1 MKSPLPA
8 PRNGRLP
15 ASRVLLAVLAAS
27 GCFGSDEPAGAANEP
42 SVFAT
47 GADQVMLE
55 VEHYLSRDGVR
66 RGVLHSDTALMF
78 DDSSRVELRRLEI
91 RFFDQAGADLG
102 VLSAR
107 SGDYLLAVGDM
118 VVHGDVSLRGRF
130 QTSGPSILEADS
142 LAYDAGADELST
154 DGPWTLTHA
163 DGTVERGEG
172 LVTDPALRNIRR
184 RDWTVTTPD
193 VEVPR

>member
-1 MKSPLPA
+1 VRLRHRSPRHGRLPA
-8 PRNGRLP
+8 PR
-15 ASRVLLAVLAAS
+15 VLLVVVAAS

-42 SVFAT
+42 SVFAS

-55 VEHYLSRDGVR
+55 IEHYLSRDGIR
-66 RGVLHSDTALMF
+66 RGILHADTALTF
-78 DDSSRVELRRLEI
+78 DDASRIELRRLEL
-91 RFFDQAGADLG
+91 RFFDEAGADLG

-107 SGDYLLAVGDM
+107 SGDYLLAAGDM
-118 VVHGDVSLRGRF
+118 TVHGDVSLNGRL
-130 QTSGPSILEADS
+130 QSSGPSTLEADS
-142 LAYDAGADELST
+142 LAYDAETDELAT

-172 LVTDPALRNIRR
+172 LVTDPAMRNIRR

-193 VEVPR
+193 VEVPQ